1 MVQIETKLPSK
12 KSVFREIISENSADD
27 RMNFHS
33 AMHFIEGRDE
43 DARFDEAQEVLQKR
57 LEETEEAEERA
68 TCQYYLLR
76 LLLREHLLFENQ
88 RARGIYQKMRTEF
101 ISAERDYKKTFFGT
115 KRGESRKVLRSQIE
129 AFYHL
134 VDSYLIVLEKIYSKK
149 GFLEASERTY
159 VDKMHFRKRFAL
171 FSGRHFAHL
180 GHFFLDKTSRYGH
193 SFFRFA
199 FTVLIFISAFAGI
212 YALLEMISPTSMFAN
227 YATPSGAFDYFYFSV
242 VIFTTLGLGDI
253 VPVTIAEKATVG
265 VEVLLGFTM
274 LGVLISL
281 VKRRFT

>member
-1 MVQIETKLPSK
+1 M
-12 KSVFREIISENSADD
+12 D
-27 RMNFHS
+27 FHS

-43 DARFDEAQEVLQKR
+43 DERFGEAQKVLQKR
-57 LEETEEAEERA
+57 FEETGEAEERA

-88 RARGIYQKMRTEF
+88 KAREIYQKMRTEF
-101 ISAERDYKKTFFGT
+101 ISAEQNYKKTFF
-115 KRGESRKVLRSQIE
+115 KMARGEERKVARSQIE

-149 GFLEASERTY
+149 GFLEASERAY
-159 VDKMHFRKRFAL
+159 IDKMRFRKKFAL
-171 FSGRHFAHL
+171 FSGRHLAHL

-199 FTVLIFISAFAGI
+199 LTVLIFISVFAGI
-212 YALLEMISPTSMFAN
+212 FALLEMISSASMFAN
-227 YATPSGAFDYFYFSV
+227 YPTPSGAFDYFYFSI

-274 LGVLISL
+274 LGVLINL
-281 VKRRFT
+281 IKRRFA